1 MIFVGEALEPVG
13 ACASAPPL
21 PLVAVPLGVLTC
33 VDIAMFCESFKIW
46 VVYHGNTCK
55 YFIFSGSYFIKTNNG
70 KIAIINI
77 LFKHTLISWYS
88 TVAIH

>member
-13 ACASAPPL
+13 ACASAP
-21 PLVAVPLGVLTC
+21 LVAVPLGVLKC

-77 LFKHTLISWYS
+77 LFKHAFLGIPW
-88 TVAIH
+88 